1 MSSICWNCR
10 GLGNPCTV
18 NTLQKKV
25 LEEDPILVFIIETKF
40 EVSEKAR
47 IKKNRL
53 LRGLYSNLYKLSLKK
68 KEKRMKE
75 FKILFEEVKSQ
86 SKNFKI

>member
-40 EVSEKAR
+40 EVSEMAR
-47 IKKNRL
+47 IKKKLERQE
-53 LRGLYSNLYKLSLKK
+53 GLVVPS
-68 KEKRMKE
+68 
-75 FKILFEEVKSQ
+75 V
-86 SKNFKI
+86 